1 MPCAATGQ
9 LPPPCQMRLMSISDP
24 AYSPGLSTPSSAGAA
39 GACAI
44 VVRGRIDIETVSAP
58 GPRVE
63 LVVVTTTFA
72 DWSAGSAVSVFVIE
86 NVTMASAPGASGPYG
101 FEVSAAVKF
110 AGSVRLTVPLCASS
124 DQLWTLTGNS
134 IGLTDDDRAEPGG
147 AADATRRRSRVL
159 EPVVVLE
166 PLAEALEA
174 PLDGRHEPH
183 GVVRVAGHRAGRVAR
198 RDLVHLIDG
207 GVTRRRDGERHVTT
221 CRP

>member
-1 MPCAATGQ
+1 
-9 LPPPCQMRLMSISDP
+9 MRPRSISDP

-39 GACAI
+39 GACAM

-72 DWSAGSAVSVFVIE
+72 DWLAGSAVSVFVIE

-134 IGLTDDDRAEPGG
+134 IVSPTTTVPSPVERPIRRAAG
-147 AADATRRRSRVL
+147 AVFSSQLSYSSHLPKRWKRPSTGDTSRTASSV
-159 EPVVVLE
+159 
-166 PLAEALEA
+166 
-174 PLDGRHEPH
+174 
-183 GVVRVAGHRAGRVAR
+183 
-198 RDLVHLIDG
+198 
-207 GVTRRRDGERHVTT
+207 
-221 CRP
+221 